1 MLTYVCVCVLQE
13 LEYRIDAFRV
23 IHGAHIE
30 HVKKNKKI
38 KKKKTFSVFLWLW
51 TNSIKVG
58 PLVF

>member
-1 MLTYVCVCVLQE
+1 VLQE

-38 KKKKTFSVFLWLW
+38 KKKKTFSVFLWL
-51 TNSIKVG
+51 
-58 PLVF
+58 